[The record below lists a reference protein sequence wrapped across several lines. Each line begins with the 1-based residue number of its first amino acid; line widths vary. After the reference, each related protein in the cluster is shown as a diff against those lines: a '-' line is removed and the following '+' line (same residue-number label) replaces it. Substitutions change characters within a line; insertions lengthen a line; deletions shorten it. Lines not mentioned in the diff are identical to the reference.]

1 MLTLVLSGCVAEQK
15 PDLKPLPQPVL
26 TKLVYQPIDSGLLVC
41 PVPDLSGPLITDV
54 DLAGAAHR
62 ILDAWDIC
70 HRHLNKIAELQ
81 KKAP

>member
-1 MLTLVLSGCVAEQK
+1 
-15 PDLKPLPQPVL
+15 
-26 TKLVYQPIDSGLLVC
+26 
-41 PVPDLSGPLITDV
+41 VPDLSGPLITDV